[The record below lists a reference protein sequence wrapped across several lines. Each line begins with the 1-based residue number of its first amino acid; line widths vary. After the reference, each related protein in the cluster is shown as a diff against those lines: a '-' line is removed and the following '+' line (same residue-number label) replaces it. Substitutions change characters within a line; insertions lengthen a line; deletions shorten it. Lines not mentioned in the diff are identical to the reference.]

1 MVAESTGTLVLP
13 PAVDE
18 ADRERLRRTWES
30 KPGIMG
36 WLESVNHKSVGK
48 RYVITALVFF
58 LFGGLEAGV
67 MRLQLSRPENGLIGP
82 DLYNQLFTMHGSTMM
97 FLFAVPIVTA
107 SGIYLIPLM
116 IGARNIAYPRLNA
129 MGYWVFLFGGAFLY
143 VFFAMNS
150 GPDAG
155 WTSYTPLSG
164 PQFAGGKRI
173 DVWAQMVTFTEISAL
188 VAALEIVMTVLKMR
202 APGMTWS
209 RLPLFVWAELITA
222 VMVLFAM
229 PAVATASIMLG
240 ADRLIATH
248 FFNAAEGGDA
258 LLWQHLFWFF
268 GHPEVYIIFIP
279 GLGMISQ
286 IVTTFT
292 RRPVFGYPAMV
303 AALLATAFIGFGLWV
318 HHMFATSVHQLSQ
331 AFFTA
336 ASTMIAIPTGIQIF
350 CWLATMWL
358 GRPIWRTPLLFVV
371 GFIVL
376 FLIGG
381 LSGVMVASVPFDLQA
396 HDTYFVVAHL
406 HYVLLGGAVFPLIG
420 GIHYWFPKVTGRMMS
435 ERLGRWSFWLLFIGV
450 NVTFFPMHILGLEG
464 MTRRIYTY
472 NEAMGWG
479 SLNLLASCGA
489 AIIVLG
495 MTVFAVNLLRSLMR
509 GEIAGPN
516 PWGADTL
523 EWATTSPPPPYNFV
537 DTLVVTSRDGLWSYD
552 DEIPLVT
559 GLKTDRPEV
568 LVTSIME
575 VQPVYRHEAP
585 EPTIAPLLMAVVIS
599 GMLIAGIFTPWGIVV
614 GTFGIG
620 IPFYL
625 WAWPSRKQHARNLQE
640 ERQRKERGEHNLQD
654 APLQTVTVETSP

>member
-1 MVAESTGTLVLP
+1 
-13 PAVDE
+13 
-18 ADRERLRRTWES
+18 
-30 KPGIMG
+30 
-36 WLESVNHKSVGK
+36 
-48 RYVITALVFF
+48 
-58 LFGGLEAGV
+58 
-67 MRLQLSRPENGLIGP
+67 
-82 DLYNQLFTMHGSTMM
+82 
-97 FLFAVPIVTA
+97 
-107 SGIYLIPLM
+107 
-116 IGARNIAYPRLNA
+116 
-129 MGYWVFLFGGAFLY
+129 
-143 VFFAMNS
+143 
-150 GPDAG
+150 
-155 WTSYTPLSG
+155 
-164 PQFAGGKRI
+164 
-173 DVWAQMVTFTEISAL
+173 MVTFTEISAL

-248 FFNAAEGGDA
+248 FFNPAEGGDA

-585 EPTIAPLLMAVVIS
+585 EPTVAPLLMAVVIS